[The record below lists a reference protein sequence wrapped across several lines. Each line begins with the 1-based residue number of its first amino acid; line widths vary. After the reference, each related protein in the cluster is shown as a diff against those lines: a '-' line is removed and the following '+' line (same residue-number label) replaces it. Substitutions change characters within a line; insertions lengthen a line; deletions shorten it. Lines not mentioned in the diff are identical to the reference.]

1 MSVVHESSIY
11 M

>member
-11 M
+11 T